1 MSFLLTFL
9 FLFSLQTLEDNDNF
23 YVIFKS
29 ADENPTFS
37 SYRLSNPERI
47 VFEANGS
54 FDDADFTELPAMVK
68 SVEKNVS
75 GGMTRFVFFVETGA
89 QYTFFNR
96 KGTIIIAFSRSV
108 FLDDDN
114 FDTIM
119 AKFTEH
125 REHERLAQAE
135 EEKTVEERLSEEY
148 KHFIDEKRIAEL
160 KKAEEEKRLA
170 EEKRIAELQKAEEE
184 RHLAEEKRIAEL
196 KKAEDEKRRIA
207 AEKEVEL
214 VNSLMNELEKEEH
227 DAEEK
232 RIAELNKAEEE
243 KRLAE
248 EKRIAE
254 LKKAE
259 EERRLAEE
267 KRIAELKKAEE
278 EKRLAEEKRIAELK
292 KAEEERRLAEEK
304 RMAELQKAEE
314 ERRLAEEKRMAELQ
328 KAEEE
333 KRRAEEKRVASQ
345 QLKAVK
351 SEEGEIKQLK
361 VTKAEKEP
369 TLSEKLPELPVTKLA
384 KKGKL
389 KNIFF
394 RKFPDFSRVT
404 MELDGEVDYQFREI
418 GGGFVIDVNNF
429 DKIPQYLLN
438 IIDTRA
444 FKAEVAYIYP
454 KKADNVLKIYI
465 KTDPGMAVR
474 KSKDGKY
481 VNFDF
486 FRPTVD

>member
-1 MSFLLTFL
+1 MSLFLVFL
-9 FLFSLQTLEDNDNF
+9 FIFSLQTLEDSDNF
-23 YVIFKS
+23 YVIFES

-54 FDDADFTELPAMVK
+54 FEDTEISDLPQMVR

-75 GGMTRFVFFVETGA
+75 GGMTRFVFFVEQGA

-96 KGTIIIAFSRSV
+96 KGTIVIAFSRSV

-119 AKFTEH
+119 AKFTAH
-125 REHERLAQAE
+125 REAQRIAQAE
-135 EEKTVEERLSEEY
+135 NER
-148 KHFIDEKRIAEL
+148 
-160 KKAEEEKRLA
+160 KAEEERIAEEERRAAEEKRIEDLKKEYEERRLA
-170 EEKRIAELQKAEEE
+170 EEKRIEELKKAEDEK
-184 RHLAEEKRIAEL
+184 RVAEEKRIAEL
-196 KKAEDEKRRIA
+196 KKAEDDKKLA
-207 AEKEVEL
+207 AEREAEL
-214 VNSLMNELEKEEH
+214 VNSLMNEL
-227 DAEEK
+227 AEEE
-232 RIAELNKAEEE
+232 RTAELKKAEEE

-278 EKRLAEEKRIAELK
+278 ERRLAEEKRIAELK

-304 RMAELQKAEE
+304 RIAELKRAEE
-314 ERRLAEEKRMAELQ
+314 EKRVAEEKRIAELK

-333 KRRAEEKRVASQ
+333 KRTAERM
-345 QLKAVK
+345 KAVR
-351 SEEGEIKQLK
+351 SEDGKILQLK
-361 VTKAEKEP
+361 VRTVGPEP
-369 TLSEKLPELPVTKLA
+369 TLSEKLPELPVTKLE

-394 RKFPDFSRVT
+394 RKFPEFSRVT

-418 GGGFVIDVNNF
+418 SGGFVIDVHNF

-454 KKADNVLKIYI
+454 KKADDILKIYI

-474 KSKDGKY
+474 KSVDGKY

-486 FRPTVD
+486 FRPSIE

>member
-170 EEKRIAELQKAEEE
+170 EEKRIAEL
-184 RHLAEEKRIAEL
+184 

-361 VTKAEKEP
+361 VTNAEKEP

-438 IIDTRA
+438 MDVLLDDNLMTLLNIIDTRA

-486 FRPTVD
+486 FRPTVE

>member
-170 EEKRIAELQKAEEE
+170 EEKRIAEL
-184 RHLAEEKRIAEL
+184 

-351 SEEGEIKQLK
+351 
-361 VTKAEKEP
+361 EP

-486 FRPTVD
+486 FRPTVE

>member
-1 MSFLLTFL
+1 MSFFLIFL
-9 FLFSLQTLEDNDNF
+9 FIFSLQTLSENDNF
-23 YVIFKS
+23 YVIFES

-54 FDDADFTELPAMVK
+54 FEDTEISDLPQMVR

-75 GGMTRFVFFVETGA
+75 GGMTRFVFFVEQGA

-96 KGTIIIAFSRSV
+96 KGTIVIAFSRSV

-119 AKFTEH
+119 AKFAAH
-125 REHERLAQAE
+125 REAQRIAQAE
-135 EEKTVEERLSEEY
+135 NER
-148 KHFIDEKRIAEL
+148 
-160 KKAEEEKRLA
+160 KAEEERIAEEERRKMEEKRIEDLKKEYEERRLA
-170 EEKRIAELQKAEEE
+170 EEKRIDELKKAEDEK
-184 RHLAEEKRIAEL
+184 RAAEEKRIAEL
-196 KKAEDEKRRIA
+196 KKAEDDKKLA
-207 AEKEVEL
+207 AEREAEL
-214 VNSLMNELEKEEH
+214 VNSLMDELVEEERL
-227 DAEEK
+227 AEEK
-232 RIAELNKAEEE
+232 RIAELKKAEEE

-304 RMAELQKAEE
+304 RIAELKKAEE
-314 ERRLAEEKRMAELQ
+314 DKRLAEEKRIAELK
-328 KAEEE
+328 KAEDE
-333 KRRAEEKRVASQ
+333 KRDAERM
-345 QLKAVK
+345 KAVR
-351 SEEGEIKQLK
+351 SEDGRILQLK
-361 VTKAEKEP
+361 VRTVGPEP
-369 TLSEKLPELPVTKLA
+369 TLSEKLPELPVTKLE

-394 RKFPDFSRVT
+394 RKFPEFSRVT

-418 GGGFVIDVNNF
+418 SGGFVIDVHNF

-454 KKADNVLKIYI
+454 KKADDILKIYI

-474 KSKDGKY
+474 KSVDGKY

-486 FRPTVD
+486 FRPSIE

>member
-1 MSFLLTFL
+1 MSLFLVFL
-9 FLFSLQTLEDNDNF
+9 FIFSLQTLEDSDNF
-23 YVIFKS
+23 YVIFES

-54 FDDADFTELPAMVK
+54 FEDSDFPALPPMVK

-75 GGMTRFVFFVETGA
+75 GGMTRFIFFVEPGA

-114 FDTIM
+114 FDTVM
-119 AKFTEH
+119 AKFTAR
-125 REHERLAQAE
+125 REAQRIAQAENERKVEEERLAE
-135 EEKTVEERLSEEY
+135 EER
-148 KHFIDEKRIAEL
+148 RA
-160 KKAEEEKRLA
+160 A
-170 EEKRIAELQKAEEE
+170 EEKRIAELQKAEDERRAAEE
-184 RHLAEEKRIAEL
+184 KRIAGLKQAEEEKRAAEEKRIAEL
-196 KKAEDEKRRIA
+196 KKAENDKKLA
-207 AEKEVEL
+207 AEREAEL
-214 VNSLMNELEKEEH
+214 VNSLMNELAEEERL
-227 DAEEK
+227 AEEK
-232 RIAELNKAEEE
+232 RTAKLKKAEEE

-278 EKRLAEEKRIAELK
+278 EKRAAEEKRIAELK
-292 KAEEERRLAEEK
+292 KAEEERRIAEEK
-304 RMAELQKAEE
+304 RITELKKAEE
-314 ERRLAEEKRMAELQ
+314 ERRIAEEKRVAELK

-333 KRRAEEKRVASQ
+333 KRTAERM
-345 QLKAVK
+345 KAVR
-351 SEEGEIKQLK
+351 SEDGKILQLK
-361 VTKAEKEP
+361 VRTVGPEP
-369 TLSEKLPELPVTKLA
+369 TLSEKLPELPVTKLE

-394 RKFPDFSRVT
+394 RKFPEFSRVT

-418 GGGFVIDVNNF
+418 SGGFVIDVHNF

-454 KKADNVLKIYI
+454 KKADDILKIYI

-474 KSKDGKY
+474 KSVDGKY

-486 FRPTVD
+486 FRPSIE

>member
-160 KKAEEEKRLA
+160 KKAEEEKR
-170 EEKRIAELQKAEEE
+170 
-184 RHLAEEKRIAEL
+184 LAEEKRIAEL

-486 FRPTVD
+486 FRPTVE